1 MGYDVFLFGSL
12 TMNGEP
18 QKIPGKPIDAG
29 DIPQYN
35 RLSKVS
41 LGEAVREKTIT
52 WVKPKGLSVLAADR
66 VLLSNISWADLAKNG
81 FIDGIKVS
89 LERQRFRCRLLR
101 VGITKDE
108 ANEWDDIINMS
119 GGANALLHWSCMYF
133 WGAEKVPSEIS
144 LNPDCGVIR
153 GWETANGWNYML
165 EKMVDKRVGFRP
177 ALDPLGFDEFIPNC
191 SLDGQD
197 FQFGALPGSRHF
209 CPILQPAQGS
219 IFTGVLDGQKTH
231 MYTLLKDGKPVRTDT
246 NRKGK
251 FQDIAQLEVTD
262 RYYGDEFLIPWTI
275 SNGVAVADKSLLI
288 QTDN

>member
-12 TMNGEP
+12 TLNGEP
-18 QKIPGKPIDAG
+18 QKIPGNPIDTG

-35 RLSKVS
+35 RLLKVS
-41 LGEAVREKTIT
+41 LGETVREKTIT

-89 LERQRFRCRLLR
+89 LERQCFRCRLLR
-101 VGITKDE
+101 VGIAKDE

-144 LNPDCGVIR
+144 LNSDCGVIR

-177 ALDPLGFDEFIPNC
+177 ALDPLGFDKFVPNC

-209 CPILQPAQGS
+209 CPILQPAQGN
-219 IFTGVLDGQKTH
+219 IFTGVLNGQKAH
-231 MYTLLKDGKPVRTDT
+231 MYTLLKDGKPVRTDI

-288 QTDN
+288 QTDY